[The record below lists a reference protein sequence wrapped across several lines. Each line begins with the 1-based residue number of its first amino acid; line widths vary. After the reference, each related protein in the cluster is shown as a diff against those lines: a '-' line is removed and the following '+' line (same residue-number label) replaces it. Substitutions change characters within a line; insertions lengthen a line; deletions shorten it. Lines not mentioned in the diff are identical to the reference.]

1 MENFIFCAVCKAF
14 SSAEK
19 LYKNLSDNCNLL
31 PSSESS
37 NHVLAYVTGAVI
49 QEILLIFNNGKTNK
63 ISEKDLLL
71 NCLPYLG
78 YLFGIF
84 YRGICRSTKN
94 TSLASNVVSFL
105 MAGKDVGK
113 NFTLPE
119 RKDVNVMD
127 RGGLWKVNEN
137 VKIMLK
143 IAECYFTV

>member
-1 MENFIFCAVCKAF
+1 
-14 SSAEK
+14 
-19 LYKNLSDNCNLL
+19 
-31 PSSESS
+31 
-37 NHVLAYVTGAVI
+37 
-49 QEILLIFNNGKTNK
+49 
-63 ISEKDLLL
+63 
-71 NCLPYLG
+71 
-78 YLFGIF
+78 
-84 YRGICRSTKN
+84 
-94 TSLASNVVSFL
+94 

>member
-1 MENFIFCAVCKAF
+1 M
-14 SSAEK
+14 
-19 LYKNLSDNCNLL
+19 
-31 PSSESS
+31 
-37 NHVLAYVTGAVI
+37 
-49 QEILLIFNNGKTNK
+49 LIFNNGKTNK

-94 TSLASNVVSFL
+94 SSLASNVVSFL

-143 IAECYFTV
+143 IAECCFTV